1 MLLMV
6 DMGWLAA
13 GAFAAGWDRME
24 EAMKIEIQ
32 QGDITEADV
41 DAIVNAAN
49 TDLILGAGVAGA
61 IRRKGGESI
70 QRECNAIGG
79 VNVGEV
85 AVTGAG
91 QLRQKHILHAA
102 TMMPGAPRTGQAVVE
117 ACVRNALNAA
127 DRLGCRSV
135 AFPAL
140 GAGVAG
146 LTLEVSARAIIQ
158 TALDWARVAE
168 SVELVVCVLFDEDA
182 REVFEDEMRRADPLG
197 EPAVH

>member
-140 GAGVAG
+140 GAGIAG
-146 LTLEVSARAIIQ
+146 LTLGISARAIIQ
-158 TALDWARVAE
+158 TVLDWARVAE

-182 REVFEDEMRRADPLG
+182 RGVFADEMRRADPLG